1 LSATKVLRDNVQ
13 VFDGEKLAKG
23 WAIVSD
29 GIIEQAVQGKYS
41 ADGSGLENN
50 STPGFVSPGLIDT
63 HIHGGG
69 GFSAD
74 GSYQDMVKVIDFHQ
88 GFGVRKTLLSLVSAP
103 IEQILVSI
111 EHATALQKSD
121 DRFLGLH
128 LEGPFLAQSHRGAHD
143 PAVLHAPSDQEIEKL
158 IDKGAG
164 VIKSIT
170 IAPELSSPKQISML
184 LEAGIQPCLG
194 HTNADYELSTTHF
207 NQGSRVLTHAFNGMN
222 GIHHRAPGPV
232 VAALDNKPV
241 FSELIA
247 DGVHVRPEAARLLD
261 PERVILITDAMS
273 ATGLPDGT
281 FNLGSLAVEVV
292 EGVARTHSGSLAGS
306 TLTLDVGVKNF
317 ANWFGS
323 VELAFRAA
331 ITNPAKAYGL
341 KQTTLAAEDRP
352 ILWSESLMLESVSG

>member
-1 LSATKVLRDNVQ
+1 LSANRTLRDSIE
-13 VFDGEKLAKG
+13 VFDGETLVKG

-29 GIIEQAVQGKYS
+29 TKIEKAGHGRFS
-41 ADGSGLENN
+41 GDTSGLDIN

-74 GSYQDMVKVIDFHQ
+74 GSYQDMGKVIDFHQ
-88 GFGVRKTLLSLVSAP
+88 GFGVRKTFLSLVSAP
-103 IEQILVSI
+103 LESLLVSI
-111 EHATALQKSD
+111 EHATALLKND

-128 LEGPFLAQSHRGAHD
+128 LEGPFLAQSHKGAHD

-158 IDKGAG
+158 INEGAG

-170 IAPELSSPKQISML
+170 IAPELSSPKQIAML

-194 HTNADYELSTTHF
+194 HTNADYELATTHF
-207 NQGSRVLTHAFNGMN
+207 DQGSRVLTHAFNGMN

-232 VAALDNKPV
+232 VAAFDNKLV

-281 FNLGSLAVEVV
+281 FHLGSLAVEVV
-292 EGVARTHSGSLAGS
+292 DGVARTHSGSLAGS
-306 TLTLDVGVKNF
+306 TLTLDVAVKNF

-331 ITNPAKAYGL
+331 ITNPAKAYDL
-341 KQTTLAAEDRP
+341 LSPTLDPSTRP
-352 ILWSESLMLESVSG
+352 LLWSSDLEIQK

>member
-1 LSATKVLRDNVQ
+1 MSATKILRDNVE

-23 WAIVSD
+23 WATVSD
-29 GIIEQAVQGKYS
+29 MKIQQAGQGKFS
-41 ADGSGLENN
+41 GDASGLKIN
-50 STPGFVSPGLIDT
+50 SAPGFVSPGLIDT

-74 GSYQDMVKVIDFHQ
+74 GSYLDMERVIHFHQ
-88 GFGVRKTLLSLVSAP
+88 GFGVRKTFLSLVSAP
-103 IEQILVSI
+103 LESLLVSI
-111 EHATALQKSD
+111 EHATALLKSD
-121 DRFLGLH
+121 DSFLGLH
-128 LEGPFLAQSHRGAHD
+128 IEGPFLAQTHKGAHD
-143 PAVLHAPSDQEIEKL
+143 PAVLHAPSDGEIEKI

-170 IAPELSSPKQISML
+170 IAPELSTPKQISML
-184 LEAGIQPCLG
+184 LEAGVQPCLG
-194 HTNADYELSTTHF
+194 HTNADYELATAHF

-232 VAALDNKPV
+232 VAALDNKLV
-241 FSELIA
+241 LSELIA

-273 ATGLPDGT
+273 ATGLPDGA

-292 EGVARTHSGSLAGS
+292 DGVARTHTGSLAGS
-306 TLTLDVGVKNF
+306 TLTLDLAVKNF

-341 KQTTLAAEDRP
+341 LAPTLDASTRP
-352 ILWSESLMLESVSG
+352 LLWSSDLEIQK

>member
-128 LEGPFLAQSHRGAHD
+128 LEGPFLAQSHKGAHD

>member
-1 LSATKVLRDNVQ
+1 LSATKILRDNIE
-13 VFDGEKLAKG
+13 VFDGETLAKG
-23 WAIVSD
+23 WAIISD
-29 GIIEQAVQGKYS
+29 TKIEQAGQGKFPG
-41 ADGSGLENN
+41 DTSGLEIN

-69 GFSAD
+69 GFSVD
-74 GSYQDMVKVIDFHQ
+74 GSYQDMEKVIEFHQ
-88 GFGVRKTLLSLVSAP
+88 GFGVRKTFLSLVSAP
-103 IEQILVSI
+103 LESILVSI
-111 EHATALQKSD
+111 EHATALLESD

-128 LEGPFLAQSHRGAHD
+128 LEGPFLAQSHKGAHD
-143 PAVLHAPSDQEIEKL
+143 PAVLHAPTDDEIKKL

-164 VIKSIT
+164 VVKSIT
-170 IAPELSSPKQISML
+170 IAPELSSPKQIAML

-194 HTNADYELSTTHF
+194 HTNADYELATTHF

-232 VAALDNKPV
+232 VAALDNKLV

-292 EGVARTHSGSLAGS
+292 DGVARTHSGSLAGS
-306 TLTLDVGVKNF
+306 TLTLDVAVKNF

-352 ILWSESLMLESVSG
+352 ILWSDNLQILG

>member
-1 LSATKVLRDNVQ
+1 LSATKVLRDNIE
-13 VFDGEKLAKG
+13 VFDGETLAKG
-23 WAIVSD
+23 WAIISD
-29 GIIEQAVQGKYS
+29 TKFEQAGQGNFS
-41 ADGSGLENN
+41 GDTSGLEIN

-69 GFSAD
+69 GFSVD
-74 GSYQDMVKVIDFHQ
+74 GSYQDMEKVIEFHQ
-88 GFGVRKTLLSLVSAP
+88 GFGVRKTFLSLVSAP
-103 IEQILVSI
+103 LESILVSI
-111 EHATALQKSD
+111 EQATALLESD

-128 LEGPFLAQSHRGAHD
+128 LEGPFLAQSHKGAHD
-143 PAVLHAPSDQEIEKL
+143 PAVLHAPTDDEIKKL

-164 VIKSIT
+164 VVKSIT

-194 HTNADYELSTTHF
+194 HTNADYELATTHF

-232 VAALDNKPV
+232 VAALDNKLV

-292 EGVARTHSGSLAGS
+292 DGVARTHSGSLAGS
-306 TLTLDVGVKNF
+306 TLTLDVAVKNF

-331 ITNPAKAYGL
+331 ITNPAKVYGL
-341 KQTTLAAEDRP
+341 VATTLDASTGP
-352 ILWSESLMLESVSG
+352 LLWSSDLEIQK

>member
-1 LSATKVLRDNVQ
+1 LSATKILRDNVE
-13 VFDGEKLAKG
+13 VFDSEALAKG
-23 WAIVSD
+23 WAIIS
-29 GIIEQAVQGKYS
+29 GTKIEQAGHGKFPG
-41 ADGSGLENN
+41 DTSGLEIN

-69 GFSAD
+69 GFSVD
-74 GSYQDMVKVIDFHQ
+74 GSYKDMEKVIEFHQ
-88 GFGVRKTLLSLVSAP
+88 GFGVRKTFLSLVSAP
-103 IEQILVSI
+103 LESILVSI
-111 EHATALQKSD
+111 EHGTALLKSD

-128 LEGPFLAQSHRGAHD
+128 LEGPFLAQSHKGAHD

-158 IDKGAG
+158 INKGAG
-164 VIKSIT
+164 VIRSIT
-170 IAPELSSPKQISML
+170 IAPELSSPKQIAML

-194 HTNADYELSTTHF
+194 HTNADYELATTHF

-232 VAALDNKPV
+232 VAALDNKLV

-247 DGVHVRPEAARLLD
+247 DGVHVRSEAARLLD

-292 EGVARTHSGSLAGS
+292 DGVARTHSGSLAGS
-306 TLTLDVGVKNF
+306 TLTLDVAVKNF

-341 KQTTLAAEDRP
+341 VATTLDASTGP
-352 ILWSESLMLESVSG
+352 LLWSSDLEIQK